1 MESLSTQTIRKIQ
14 SRIQG
19 DGLAIGDKLGTLSSL
34 SSEYGVSRTVIREA
48 VAALTSDGVLTTRHG
63 VGVFVA
69 RDAAES
75 ARRDHGSLL
84 QSMSQFSGSFMDMLE
99 LRMAFEVHA
108 AGLAAVRRSLA
119 QEAAIWAT
127 VRDFELSA
135 KNDAVLDDID
145 FQFHQAI
152 IQATNNAAF
161 IEFFA
166 LMGARILPASTFSRA
181 LHPTLI
187 TDTYIDQ
194 TTREHRVICERIS
207 DGDQEGSRDAMRAHL
222 TRAHD
227 RYRGIVFQNI

>member
-1 MESLSTQTIRKIQ
+1 M
-14 SRIQG
+14 
-19 DGLAIGDKLGTLSSL
+19 AVGDKLGTLSSL
-34 SSEYGVSRTVIREA
+34 SQEFGVSRPVIREA
-48 VAALTSDGVLTTRHG
+48 VAALTAEGVVTTRHG

-69 RDAAES
+69 RDATES
-75 ARRDHGSLL
+75 ARRNHGTLL
-84 QSMSQFSGSFMDMLE
+84 QSMSEFSGSFMDMLE

-119 QEAAIWAT
+119 QEAAIWAA

-135 KNDAVLDDID
+135 KNDSVLDDID
-145 FQFHQAI
+145 FQFHKAI

-187 TDTYIDQ
+187 TDNYIDQ
-194 TTREHRVICERIS
+194 TTREHRLICERIS
-207 DGDQEGSRDAMRAHL
+207 NGDQEGSRDAMRAHL

-227 RYRGIVFQNI
+227 RYRGIIFQNIEPDLV